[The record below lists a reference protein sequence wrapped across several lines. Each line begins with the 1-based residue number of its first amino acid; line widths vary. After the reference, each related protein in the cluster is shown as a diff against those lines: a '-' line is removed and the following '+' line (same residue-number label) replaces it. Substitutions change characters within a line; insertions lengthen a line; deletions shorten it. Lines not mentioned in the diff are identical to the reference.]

1 MNRRAIAIFGYLL
14 LLQGGG
20 GANASSDKT
29 DLTNLVSG
37 LYKKYA
43 WVVLFSPSPLT
54 DAAPLTH
61 ASRKE
66 LEEFFVPDL
75 AKAIWNDTQCKVKR
89 GDAGVLDFDI
99 LFDSQDPSASGLTV
113 QTGGEESEA
122 VVCFEVYSGDRKCLL
137 YIGKP
142 INGAFLIYDIRYPE
156 QPSLRQLL
164 GLVNE

>member
-1 MNRRAIAIFGYLL
+1 MVMITLL
-14 LLQGGG
+14 LLQGGA
-20 GANASSDKT
+20 GANTSSDKT

-54 DAAPLTH
+54 DSAPLTH
-61 ASRKE
+61 ASYKE
-66 LEEFFVPDL
+66 LQEFFVPDL

-89 GDAGVLDFDI
+89 GETGVLDFDI

-113 QTGGEESEA
+113 QSGGKESEA

-137 YIGKP
+137 YIGKRF
-142 INGAFLIYDIRYPE
+142 NDAFLIYDIRYPA
-156 QPSLRQLL
+156 QPSLREML
-164 GLVNE
+164 GLVNES